1 MYVKKEPGPCGWHGV
16 KGVGME
22 HVSGMCMSRRT
33 LFGLGASAF
42 ATCALAGCSSDS
54 AGGSAS
60 VDKTGERTVIPTAES
75 VRIIGRTFE
84 EEGTLWL
91 PQSGSAIEFVSNAAR
106 LKLEI
111 VGDESVENEPDLCP
125 RFAVL
130 VDHEVVVD
138 DALSEP
144 SRVVEIP
151 LDDPDGEPVVEV
163 IHLSEAS
170 RGAVGVRNITVESD
184 PDAPVVPTEAKDL
197 SISFVGDSITC
208 AYGVEASGND
218 DPFKT
223 TTENFLKSY
232 AYLTAQELA
241 ADYETVCYSGY
252 GVVSGWSGDGARNE
266 SMLLPPLYE
275 LVAEGHEYAWD
286 FAAHSCDVVVVNLGT
301 NDFTY
306 TGTDEARMQEFSQ
319 GYATLLDRIRELN
332 PDSLIVCTLGTMWG
346 SEALY
351 PALEQAVEDH
361 VGRTGDARIMCYL
374 SDPINEETDST
385 VANGHPDPEGQ
396 RKIASKLI
404 RVIQEALGA

>member
-1 MYVKKEPGPCGWHGV
+1 
-16 KGVGME
+16 ME
-22 HVSGMCMSRRT
+22 HVSGTLVSRRT
-33 LFGLGASAF
+33 LFGLGTSVL
-42 ATCALAGCSSDS
+42 ATCAFAGCSSDA
-54 AGGSAS
+54 AGGVAD
-60 VDKTGERTVIPTAES
+60 VDEVGEKTVTPTAES
-75 VRIIGRTFE
+75 VRIVGRTFE
-84 EEGTLWL
+84 EEGALWL
-91 PQSGSAIEFVSNAAR
+91 PQSGSAVEFVANATR
-106 LKLEI
+106 LSLEV
-111 VGDESVENEPDLCP
+111 VGDESVGNEPDLRP

-138 DALSEP
+138 ATLGEP
-144 SRVVEIP
+144 SRI
-151 LDDPDGEPVVEV
+151 VEV
-163 IHLSEAS
+163 PLGDSAEEAIVEVVHLSEAS
-170 RGAVGVRNITVESD
+170 RGSVGVRSITAKSESD
-184 PDAPVVPTEAKDL
+184 SPVTPTEPKDL

-266 SMLLPPLYE
+266 GMLLPPLYE

-286 FAAHSCDVVVVNLGT
+286 FAAHPRDAVVVNLGT

-306 TGTDEARMQEFSQ
+306 TGTDEARMREFSQ

-361 VGRTGDARIMCYL
+361 VGRTGDARIVCYL

-385 VANGHPDPEGQ
+385 VANGHPDAEGQ
-396 RKIASKLI
+396 QKIARKLI
-404 RVIQEALGA
+404 SVIQEALGA